1 MAAIVAEAITTQRIS
16 QAPQGKT
23 SKDKESSSA
32 PERLIEAVA
41 NDEGAVDLGDFQ
53 YFAFTLLTLTYF
65 TWAFIGSPGQGLPAI
80 PFRRCWS
87 VSPRVHTWGPCP
99 IRKPPAARDSARA
112 VTTHSGVGLLALP
125 TQRNRAGEVAI
136 HR

>member
-1 MAAIVAEAITTQRIS
+1 MPLNGPVRAAIVAEAITTQRIS

-32 PERLIEAVA
+32 TERLVEAVA

-53 YFAFTLLTLTYF
+53 YLAFTLLTLTYF

-80 PFRRCWS
+80 PGTLPVLVG
-87 VSPRVHTWGPCP
+87 VSQRAYVGFLPDTQTAGRERQRPRGDD
-99 IRKPPAARDSARA
+99 A
-112 VTTHSGVGLLALP
+112 
-125 TQRNRAGEVAI
+125 
-136 HR
+136 